1 MLSHEQNQ
9 CLTQTGA
16 GTPMGTLFRDY
27 WIPVLLSRELPEP
40 DGAPVRVTVL
50 GEELL
55 AFRASD
61 GQVGLVSPRCPH
73 RGADLYFGRNE
84 DHGLRCA
91 YHGWKFDREGQ
102 CVDMPTNDEDTYR
115 RIKDRAR
122 ITAYPVKEWGDLVWA
137 YMGSRDVPALPQMEF
152 ALVPPS
158 HRFVSK
164 KLQECNWAQA
174 AEGGIDTAHFSFL
187 HQPVA
192 QTDSEWADKSAKM
205 TRGYSSKTM
214 NHEHLRWM
222 RDDPQP
228 KYEVVRHGAGLVL
241 GGSRRADAGERY
253 WRIAQYLMPS
263 HGYTPS
269 ATPGQNYLGQTWI
282 PIDDESCW
290 IYVYAWNPDRP
301 LTDQEREQYSKGGA
315 VFAETDAHYRPVRNR
330 GNEYM
335 MDRVR
340 QRNESFTGIQGVS
353 EQDAAIQDS
362 QGRIVDRTREILSST
377 DMGVVRFR
385 QLMLE
390 AAAQAVQG
398 ISALGRDDPGAY
410 AVRAGAHVTAEHF
423 SMKEVMTQRFGDPI
437 GRVDAATPTQGTQG
451 A

>member
-9 CLTQTGA
+9 RLTQTGA
-16 GTPMGTLFRDY
+16 GTPMGAVFRAY
-27 WIPVLLSRELPEP
+27 WIPVLLSKQLPEP
-40 DGAPVRVTVL
+40 DGPAVRVTVL
-50 GEELL
+50 GEDLL
-55 AFRASD
+55 AFRGTD
-61 GQVGLVSPRCPH
+61 GQVGLIAPRCPH

-84 DHGLRCA
+84 ENGVRCA
-91 YHGWKFDREGQ
+91 YHGWKFDRLGH
-102 CVDMPTNDEDTYR
+102 CVHMPTSDDDTFQ

-137 YMGSRDVPALPQMEF
+137 YMGPNEAPELPRMEF

-192 QTDSEWADKSAKM
+192 QSEQEWADKSARA
-205 TRGYSSKTM
+205 TRGYSAKTM

-222 RDDPQP
+222 KEDPQP
-228 KYEVVRHGAGLVL
+228 KYEVTRHEAGLVL
-241 GGSRRADAGERY
+241 GGSRKANPGERY
-253 WRIAQYLMPS
+253 WRIAQYLMPA

-269 ATPGQNYLGQTWI
+269 ATPGQNYLGQSWI
-282 PIDDESCW
+282 PIDDHSCW

-301 LTDQEREQYSKGGA
+301 LTDEERELYSKGGA
-315 VFAETDAHYRPVRNR
+315 VFAETDTQYKPVRCR
-330 GNEYM
+330 DNEYM
-335 MDRVR
+335 MDREH
-340 QRNESFTGIQGVS
+340 QKHENFTGIVGVS

-362 QGRIVDRTREILSST
+362 QGRIADRTREMLSPT

-390 AAAQAVQG
+390 AAGHVAEGKAPW
-398 ISALGRDDPGAY
+398 GRDHPNAY
-410 AVRAGAHVTAEHF
+410 TVRAGAHVAPEHL
-423 SMKEVMTQRFGDPI
+423 SMSEVMTLRFGDPL
-437 GRVDAATPTQGTQG
+437 GHVKG
-451 A
+451 